1 MNPLDFQLSK
11 CYWTLV
17 WLIVLSSYYSMKDFN
32 CLQPIDTE
40 CSKDEHFSLLP
51 FACIMR
57 KVLKWLWCDNQNDY
71 SCLLARTSGRTFSS
85 FTTQSH
91 WFSMQSMT
99 ILAITIFQK
108 IFTKMLNAEFSIAYG
123 LVVVWVYII
132 YSNMAFNVAKCCYL
146 IQYIM
151 VFGVLSGI
159 WIAFEVVFP
168 SLFIIIGIVIAIL
181 WGVKHVINAYCEL

>member
-1 MNPLDFQLSK
+1 
-11 CYWTLV
+11 
-17 WLIVLSSYYSMKDFN
+17 
-32 CLQPIDTE
+32 
-40 CSKDEHFSLLP
+40 
-51 FACIMR
+51 
-57 KVLKWLWCDNQNDY
+57 
-71 SCLLARTSGRTFSS
+71 
-85 FTTQSH
+85 
-91 WFSMQSMT
+91 
-99 ILAITIFQK
+99 
-108 IFTKMLNAEFSIAYG
+108 MLNAEFSIAYG

-181 WGVKHVINAYCEL
+181 